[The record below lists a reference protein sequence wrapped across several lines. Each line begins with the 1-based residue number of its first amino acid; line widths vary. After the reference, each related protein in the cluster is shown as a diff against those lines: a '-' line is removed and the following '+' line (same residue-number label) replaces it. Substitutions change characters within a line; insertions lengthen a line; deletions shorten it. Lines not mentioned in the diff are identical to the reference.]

1 MAEIIEKFCG
11 LTSTSFARELSST
24 SNSMGIR
31 LFTRGIVRR
40 AFKIT
45 LKATPCKY
53 LSQQWTFLFT
63 IRFSAICGPIYLNA
77 TIDIQTIV
85 SPGYPNKYP
94 SDIKCA
100 WIIKNNN
107 GYGKFVVRFVD
118 FDLNEENNQHIVN
131 NVCNEDKVEIIDET
145 VSAAE
150 LIFSFFFV
158 NK

>member
-1 MAEIIEKFCG
+1 
-11 LTSTSFARELSST
+11 
-24 SNSMGIR
+24 MGIR

-77 TIDIQTIV
+77 TKDIQTIV

-94 SDIKCA
+94 NDIKCA

-107 GYGKFVVRFVD
+107 AGAKFVVHFAD
-118 FDLNEENNQHIVN
+118 FDLNEENNNQHIVN
-131 NVCNEDKVEIIDET
+131 NICGEDKVEIIDET
-145 VSAAE
+145 VS
-150 LIFSFFFV
+150 ITVSTFFLTNDTNYCNV
-158 NK
+158 A